1 MNKEKNK
8 NQSATA
14 CCRISESESGKEMQ
28 CYSKCRRNAIFGL
41 SGSCVMFISAFGFGY
56 FIEPSVI
63 KIIWLALMGAMVL
76 MTGISIYIL
85 IMRKS
90 KDPIDQVDN
99 K

>member
-1 MNKEKNK
+1 
-8 NQSATA
+8 
-14 CCRISESESGKEMQ
+14 
-28 CYSKCRRNAIFGL
+28 
-41 SGSCVMFISAFGFGY
+41 MFISAFGFGY